1 MIGRCLIGLLAALL
15 LVSVP
20 GEAQKVLRNKIQNP
34 SFEFSGRD
42 TVRERPDESWTFKTD
57 NDNVIG
63 RVTSSRAIDGFR
75 SYLIRAE
82 ESRGFLE
89 SDPFD
94 VDRYERYIFSFGVCG
109 DGIVVPEIRW
119 WREENDSLSLVE
131 SQYLSTVLTTED
143 WSVPQY
149 EVTAP
154 RRATS
159 ASVRFAVSKGY
170 VWIDDVRF
178 R

>member
-1 MIGRCLIGLLAALL
+1 MIGRCIIVLLCAF
-15 LVSVP
+15 LVTVP
-20 GEAQKVLRNKIQNP
+20 GEAQQILRNKIHNP
-34 SFEFSGRD
+34 SFEYSGRD
-42 TVRERPDESWTFKTD
+42 TVREHPDESWTFQSD
-57 NDNVIG
+57 DGDVVG
-63 RVTSSRAIDGFR
+63 SVTTSKAIDGFR

-82 ESRGFLE
+82 EGRGFLE
-89 SDPFD
+89 SDPFE
-94 VDRYERYIFSFGVCG
+94 VDRYQRYIFSFGVCG
-109 DGIVVPEIRW
+109 DGIIVPEIRW
-119 WREENDSLSLVE
+119 WREQNDTLSLLE
-131 SQYLSTVLTTED
+131 SQYLTTVSTSEN

-159 ASVRFAVSKGY
+159 ASVRFSVSKGY